1 MKITMT
7 NGSKAKGWT
16 GSRIRITAS
25 DGILLDQINLPAG
38 NPRRYLES
46 KAGAKYRRTV
56 HVACMAAAHY
66 EGNIA
71 RRQHK
76 SSPRC
81 ANLAELFARGKARIT
96 AMRALNGLGKP
107 AWEQQAESRKES

>member
-25 DGILLDQINLPAG
+25 DGNLLEQINLPAG

-46 KAGAKYRRTV
+46 KAGTKYRKVLRIAV
-56 HVACMAAAHY
+56 LAASHY
-66 EGNIA
+66 EGALA
-71 RRQHK
+71 RRQYTNR
-76 SSPRC
+76 PRC
-81 ANLAELFARGKARIT
+81 ANLAELFAHSKARVT
-96 AMRALNGLGKP
+96 AHRVLNGLGKP
-107 AWEQQAESRKES
+107 AWEQRA

>member
-25 DGILLDQINLPAG
+25 DGILLEQINLPAG

-56 HVACMAAAHY
+56 QLACMAAAHY
-66 EGNIA
+66 EGVIA

-76 SSPRC
+76 RSLSC
-81 ANLAELFARGKARIT
+81 ANLAELFAHGKARVT
-96 AMRALNGLGKP
+96 TMRALNGLGKP
-107 AWEQQAESRKES
+107 AWERKA